1 MRIRFEMVVPMM
13 AVDEDKRFTLRLASI
28 SWVLIWKIIF
38 DGREI
43 EFWEFEICIK
53 EVTVK

>member
-1 MRIRFEMVVPMM
+1 MM
-13 AVDEDKRFTLRLASI
+13 AVDEDKRFILRLASI
-28 SWVLIWKIIF
+28 SLVLIWKIIF

-43 EFWEFEICIK
+43 EFWELEICIK